1 MTCPTMDAER
11 LGAYLDGELDL
22 TSALALERHLSTCA
36 DCARALAAQRALS
49 AALGAADLRYR
60 PAPELRDRLR
70 QSLRRAAPRPAA
82 ARLSGFSGPRR
93 RALMSLAALLA
104 VAVASWSLGR
114 FGPGFGIGGTGEPAI
129 PQEVVASHVRS
140 LLAGHPEDVVST
152 DRHTVKPWFA
162 GKLDYAPQVVDL
174 AGQGYP
180 LEGGRLD
187 YLDGRPVA
195 ALVYRAGR
203 HPINLFTWP
212 AQDRSTGSTTRPET
226 GTRRGFHLVHWT
238 QDGMTYWAVS
248 DLAADQLDAF
258 RRRLAGAIEREKGA
272 R

>member
-49 AALGAADLRYR
+49 AAIGAADLRYR

-82 ARLSGFSGPRR
+82 ERFSGPRR
-93 RALMSLAALLA
+93 RTLTSLAALLA

-114 FGPGFGIGGTGEPAI
+114 FGSGGGIGPAI
-129 PQEVVASHVRS
+129 PEEVVASHVRS
-140 LLAGHPEDVVST
+140 LLAGHPADVVST

-162 GKLDYAPQVVDL
+162 GKLDYAPEVVDL
-174 AGQGYP
+174 AGQGFP

-212 AQDRSTGSTTRPET
+212 AQDRSMGSTTRPEA
-226 GTRRGFHLVHWT
+226 GSRRGFHLVHWT

-248 DLAADQLDAF
+248 DLAADQLEAF
-258 RRRLAGAIEREKGA
+258 RRRLAGAIEKEREPAPA